1 MLRTKDNRVRNDIRL
16 YRRRAD
22 LKLYQLAHLIGTS
35 SASNVANWEKGRK
48 VPTLDNL
55 LLLSAALKV
64 PMQYLYLDRWRQMQ
78 QLVRERSAIPAKKPL

>member
-55 LLLSAALKV
+55 LLLAAALKV
-64 PMQYLYLDRWRQMQ
+64 PVEFLYLERSKLMRE
-78 QLVRERSAIPAKKPL
+78 LVRERAAIPAKKPL

>member
-55 LLLSAALKV
+55 LLLAAALKV
-64 PMQYLYLDRWRQMQ
+64 PLEFLYLERSKQMRE
-78 QLVRERSAIPAKKPL
+78 LVRERAAIPAKKPL